1 MKIPLYR
8 RQTQM
13 TRDSGARPLSAFASP
28 SDYSAPANAA
38 FELGG
43 AIAGAGR
50 MVGDIAVTEA
60 KQENATLLAS
70 EESKY
75 KDFVFQTQQ
84 ESLTGPVGQSQKVP
98 ANPNLPSDY
107 PNALRLMVDGPAE
120 TQQQHVTRVQRS
132 LAEEIS
138 RRAARIG
145 DKDVRRRFTA
155 SAQETMRSALPGLS
169 ATYRTRYL
177 DRHRATMNQ
186 ADVSMRRHV
195 GTLNGLPRQ
204 QQINKH
210 VDRIRE
216 DGANQF
222 ETEVNINARVQKFL
236 SGTEEDLVR
245 QEIVS
250 IERLDDKQQERAYDN
265 LFIRL
270 NDNAQ
275 FRNLEQDDRI
285 KLQKFVAN
293 QSERAGTSY
302 ANRISRETSRNE
314 KVRKDTQLATYESL
328 QKRIL
333 DYRQYVLSDG
343 QGTPVNPVTEA
354 DISGLRSVTKP
365 MRDSLRKM
373 MRGEDTI
380 YNSKL
385 YKDLLDQVDEAV
397 TDEDLEAIREDVTD
411 YNLDGQ
417 IGGLAAQEIRSQ
429 IDGLKT
435 KTPDALER
443 KRYRNALK
451 QALGANATRFQ
462 SSRTDETLREA
473 EIINFY
479 NDQLQR
485 GVLPGV
491 AYVNAIERGK
501 AKTIE
506 NVTALVQSLP
516 PKLYNLFKFGKNN
529 KIQLPGDDKKTE
541 PEKTAANDKFINDVQ
556 TEMLKY
562 LRDQISGIEAK
573 YDLEIDGVTDTQQG
587 IEFTEGVDSRR
598 MTPQQLGEQQR
609 LEDKEKRITKKDR
622 MTVRQLFTL
631 ERRIEHIITTL
642 KKAADDGF
650 ITPDDLKDDGGNDPE
665 GPNKNRGN

>member
-13 TRDSGARPLSAFASP
+13 TRDSGGRPLSAFASP
-28 SDYSAPANAA
+28 SDYAAPANAA
-38 FELGG
+38 FQQGA

-50 MVGDIAVTEA
+50 ALGDIAVTEA
-60 KQENATLLAS
+60 KQENATLQAA
-70 EESKY
+70 EEAKFA
-75 KDFVFQTQQ
+75 DFVFQTQQ
-84 ESLTGPVGQSQKVP
+84 EALTGPVGQSQKVP
-98 ANPNLPSDY
+98 ANPNLPANY
-107 PNALRLMVDGPAE
+107 PNALRLMVNGPAE

-132 LAEEIS
+132 LAEQIS
-138 RRAARIG
+138 RQAARIG

-155 SAQETMRSALPGLS
+155 SAQATMRSSLPGLS

-186 ADVSMRRHV
+186 SDVSMRRHV
-195 GTLNGLPRQ
+195 GTLKGLPRQ
-204 QQINKH
+204 EQINKH

-245 QEIVS
+245 QEIVT
-250 IERLDDKQQERAYDN
+250 IERMDDKQQERAYDN

-270 NDNAQ
+270 NDNEQ

-302 ANRISRETSRNE
+302 ANRINRETAQNE
-314 KVRKDTQLATYESL
+314 KKRKVTQVATYESL

-333 DYRQYVLSDG
+333 DYRQYAMTGEGD
-343 QGTPVNPVTEA
+343 PVNPVTEA
-354 DISGLRSVTKP
+354 DISGMREVTKP

-380 YNSKL
+380 YNPKL

-417 IGGLAAQEIRSQ
+417 LGGLAAQEIQKQ
-429 IDGLKT
+429 IDDLKT

-443 KRYRNALK
+443 QRYRNALK

-462 SSRTDETLREA
+462 SRRTDETLREA

-491 AYVNAIERGK
+491 AYVDAIERGK
-501 AKTIE
+501 AKTKE

-516 PKLYNLFKFGKNN
+516 PQLYNLFKFGKNN

-541 PEKTAANDKFINDVQ
+541 PEQKAANDEFISKTQ
-556 TEMLKY
+556 TTMLEY
-562 LRDQISGIEAK
+562 LRDQIAGIERK
-573 YDLEIDGVTDTQQG
+573 YDLEIDGVVDTQQD
-587 IEFTEGVDSRR
+587 IEFTEGMDPSRK
-598 MTPQQLGEQQR
+598 TPQQLGEQQR
-609 LEDKEKRITKKDR
+609 LKDKEKRLTKKDR

-631 ERRIEHIITTL
+631 ERRIEQIITTL

-650 ITPDDLKDDGGNDPE
+650 IDPRVLDGGGNDPE
-665 GPNKNRGN
+665 GPNQNRGN

>member
-1 MKIPLYR
+1 
-8 RQTQM
+8 M

-28 SDYSAPANAA
+28 SDYAAPANAA

-50 MVGDIAVTEA
+50 ALGDIAVTEA
-60 KQENATLLAS
+60 KQENATLQAA
-70 EESKY
+70 EEAKFA
-75 KDFVFQTQQ
+75 DFVFKTQQ
-84 ESLTGPVGQSQKVP
+84 EALTGPVGQSQKVP

-120 TQQQHVTRVQRS
+120 TQQQHVSRVQRS
-132 LAEEIS
+132 LANEIS
-138 RRAARIG
+138 RQAARIP
-145 DKDVRRRFTA
+145 DRDVRRRFTA
-155 SAQETMRSALPGLS
+155 SAQATMRSALPGLS

-186 ADVSMRRHV
+186 SDVSMRRHV
-195 GTLNGLPRQ
+195 GTLKGLPRQ

-210 VDRIRE
+210 VDRIRQ

-236 SGTEEDLVR
+236 SGTDQDLVR

-250 IERLDDKQQERAYDN
+250 IERMDDSQQERAYDN

-302 ANRISRETSRNE
+302 ANRISTETARNE

-380 YNSKL
+380 YNPKL

-417 IGGLAAQEIRSQ
+417 LGGLAAQEIRKQ

-516 PKLYNLFKFGKNN
+516 PQLYNLFSFGTQN
-529 KIQLPGDDKKTE
+529 KIQLPGDDETDLRKK
-541 PEKTAANDKFINDVQ
+541 KQKNDEFISDTQ
-556 TEMLKY
+556 TKMLRY
-562 LRDQISGIEAK
+562 LRNQISGIEAK
-573 YDLEIDGVTDTQQG
+573 YDLEIDGALPTPEDA
-587 IEFTEGVDSRR
+587 IPSDR

-609 LEDKEKRITKKDR
+609 LKDKEKRLTKKDR

-631 ERRIEHIITTL
+631 ERRIEQIITTL
-642 KKAADDGF
+642 KKAADDGYVD
-650 ITPDDLKDDGGNDPE
+650 PRNLDGGGDNSQS
-665 GPNKNRGN
+665 PNENRGN

>member
-28 SDYSAPANAA
+28 SDYAAPANAA
-38 FELGG
+38 VELGG

-50 MVGDIAVTEA
+50 ALGDIAVTEA
-60 KQENATLLAS
+60 KQENATLQAA
-70 EESKY
+70 EEAKFA
-75 KDFVFQTQQ
+75 DFVFKTQQ
-84 ESLTGPVGQSQKVP
+84 EALTGPVGQSQKVP

-120 TQQQHVTRVQRS
+120 TQQQHVSRVQRS
-132 LAEEIS
+132 LANEIS
-138 RRAARIG
+138 RQAARIP
-145 DKDVRRRFTA
+145 DRDVRRRFTA
-155 SAQETMRSALPGLS
+155 SAQATMRSALPGLS

-186 ADVSMRRHV
+186 SDVSMRRHV
-195 GTLNGLPRQ
+195 GTLKGLPRQ

-210 VDRIRE
+210 VDRIRQ

-236 SGTEEDLVR
+236 SGTDQDLVR

-250 IERLDDKQQERAYDN
+250 IERMDDSQQERAYDN

-302 ANRISRETSRNE
+302 ANRISTETARNE

-380 YNSKL
+380 YNPKL

-417 IGGLAAQEIRSQ
+417 LGGLAAQEIRKQ

-516 PKLYNLFKFGKNN
+516 PQLYNLFSFGTQN
-529 KIQLPGDDKKTE
+529 KIQLPGDDETDLRKK
-541 PEKTAANDKFINDVQ
+541 KQKNDEFISDTQ
-556 TEMLKY
+556 TKMLRY
-562 LRDQISGIEAK
+562 LRNQISGIEAK
-573 YDLEIDGVTDTQQG
+573 YDLEIDGALPTPEDA
-587 IEFTEGVDSRR
+587 IPSDR

-609 LEDKEKRITKKDR
+609 LKDKEKRLTKKDR

-631 ERRIEHIITTL
+631 ERRIEQIITTL
-642 KKAADDGF
+642 KKAADDGYVD
-650 ITPDDLKDDGGNDPE
+650 PRNLDGGGDNSQS
-665 GPNKNRGN
+665 PNENRGN

>member
-28 SDYSAPANAA
+28 SDYAAPANAA
-38 FELGG
+38 FQQGA
-43 AIAGAGR
+43 AIASGGR
-50 MVGDIAVTEA
+50 ALGDIAVTEV

-75 KDFVFQTQQ
+75 ADFVYQTEQ
-84 ESLTGPVGQSQKVP
+84 EALTGPIGQSRKVP
-98 ANPNLPSDY
+98 ANPNLSADY

-120 TQQQHVTRVQRS
+120 TQQQHLARVQRS
-132 LAEEIS
+132 LAEQIS
-138 RRAARIG
+138 RQAARIP
-145 DKDVRRRFTA
+145 DRDVRRRFIT
-155 SAQETMRSALPGLS
+155 SAQQTMRSSLPGLS

-177 DRHRATMNQ
+177 DRYRATMNQ
-186 ADVSMRRHV
+186 ADVSKRRHV
-195 GTLNGLPRQ
+195 GTLNGQTRLYE
-204 QQINKH
+204 IEKH
-210 VDRIRE
+210 VARIRQE
-216 DGANQF
+216 GANQF
-222 ETEVNINARVQKFL
+222 ETEVQINARVQKFL
-236 SGTEEDLVR
+236 SGTEQDLVS
-245 QEIVS
+245 QEIVA
-250 IERLDDKQQERAYDN
+250 IEQLSDKDQERAYDN

-270 NDNAQ
+270 NDSSQ
-275 FRNLEQDDRI
+275 FPNLEQDDRI
-285 KLQKFVAN
+285 KLQKFVAK
-293 QSERAGTSY
+293 QSESASTSY
-302 ANRISRETSRNE
+302 ANRISTETARNE
-314 KVRKDTQLATYESL
+314 KNRKIKQVATFEDL

-333 DYRQYVLSDG
+333 DYRQYVLSDR
-343 QGTPVNPVTEA
+343 QGDPVNPVTEA
-354 DISGLRSVTKP
+354 DISGLRAVTKP

-380 YNSKL
+380 YNPKL

-417 IGGLAAQEIRSQ
+417 LGGLAAQEIRKQ

-479 NDQLQR
+479 DDELQR

-529 KIQLPGDDKKTE
+529 KIQLPGDDKETE
-541 PEKTAANDKFINDVQ
+541 PEQRAANNKFINDVQ
-556 TEMLKY
+556 TKMLKY

-573 YDLEIDGVTDTQQG
+573 YELEIDGVTDTQQG
-587 IEFTEGVDSRR
+587 IEFTEGIDSRR
-598 MTPQQLGEQQR
+598 MTPQRLGEQQR

-631 ERRIEHIITTL
+631 ERRIEQIITTL

-650 ITPDDLKDDGGNDPE
+650 INPDDLQDDGGNDPE

>member
-28 SDYSAPANAA
+28 SDYAAPANAA

-50 MVGDIAVTEA
+50 ALGDIAVTEA
-60 KQENATLLAS
+60 KQENATLQAA
-70 EESKY
+70 EEAKFA
-75 KDFVFQTQQ
+75 DFVFKTQQ
-84 ESLTGPVGQSQKVP
+84 EALTGPVGQSQKVP

-120 TQQQHVTRVQRS
+120 TQQQHVSRVQRS
-132 LAEEIS
+132 LANEIS
-138 RRAARIG
+138 RQAARIP
-145 DKDVRRRFTA
+145 DRDVRRRFTA
-155 SAQETMRSALPGLS
+155 SAQATMRSALPGLS

-186 ADVSMRRHV
+186 SDVSMRRHV
-195 GTLNGLPRQ
+195 GTLKGLPRQ

-210 VDRIRE
+210 VDRIRQ

-236 SGTEEDLVR
+236 SGTDQDLVR

-250 IERLDDKQQERAYDN
+250 IERMDDSQQERAYDN

-302 ANRISRETSRNE
+302 ANRISTETARNE

-380 YNSKL
+380 YNPKL

-417 IGGLAAQEIRSQ
+417 LGGLAAQEIRKQ

-516 PKLYNLFKFGKNN
+516 PQLYNLFKFGKNN
-529 KIQLPGDDKKTE
+529 KIQLPGDDETDLRKK
-541 PEKTAANDKFINDVQ
+541 KQKNDEFISDTQ
-556 TEMLKY
+556 TKMLRY
-562 LRDQISGIEAK
+562 LRNQISGIEAK
-573 YDLEIDGVTDTQQG
+573 YDLEIDGALPTPEDA
-587 IEFTEGVDSRR
+587 IPSDR

-609 LEDKEKRITKKDR
+609 LKDKEKRLTKKDR

-631 ERRIEHIITTL
+631 ERRIEQIITTL
-642 KKAADDGF
+642 KKAADDGYVD
-650 ITPDDLKDDGGNDPE
+650 PRNLDGGGDNSQS
-665 GPNKNRGN
+665 PNENRGN

>member
-250 IERLDDKQQERAYDN
+250 IELLDDSQQERAYDN

>member
-28 SDYSAPANAA
+28 SDYAAPANAA
-38 FELGG
+38 FQQGA

-50 MVGDIAVTEA
+50 ALGDIAVTEA
-60 KQENATLLAS
+60 KQENATLQAA
-70 EESKY
+70 EEAKFA
-75 KDFVFQTQQ
+75 DFVFQTQQ
-84 ESLTGPVGQSQKVP
+84 EALTGPVGQSRMVP
-98 ANPNLPSDY
+98 NPNMPAGAGPRPGNLV
-107 PNALRLMVDGPAE
+107 AGPAE

-132 LAEEIS
+132 LAEQIS
-138 RRAARIG
+138 RQAARIG
-145 DKDVRRRFTA
+145 DRDVRRRFTA
-155 SAQETMRSALPGLS
+155 SAQATMRSALPGLS

-186 ADVSMRRHV
+186 SDVSMRRHV

-210 VDRIRE
+210 VDRIRQ
-216 DGANQF
+216 DGANQL

-236 SGTEEDLVR
+236 SGTEQDLVR

-250 IERLDDKQQERAYDN
+250 IERMDDSQQERAYDK

-380 YNSKL
+380 YNPKL

-417 IGGLAAQEIRSQ
+417 LGGLAAQEIRKQ

-462 SSRTDETLREA
+462 SRRTDETLREA

-479 NDQLQR
+479 DDELQR

-501 AKTIE
+501 AKTKE

-529 KIQLPGDDKKTE
+529 KIQLPGDDKGTE
-541 PEKTAANDKFINDVQ
+541 PEKRAANDEFINDVQ
-556 TEMLKY
+556 TKMLKY

-573 YDLEIDGVTDTQQG
+573 YDLEIDGVVGTQQG
-587 IEFTEGVDSRR
+587 IEFTEGMDSRR

-631 ERRIEHIITTL
+631 ERRIEQIITTL
-642 KKAADDGF
+642 KKAADDGYV
-650 ITPDDLKDDGGNDPE
+650 D
-665 GPNKNRGN
+665 PNKLNGGGDGDLEDPNKDRGGK

>member
-28 SDYSAPANAA
+28 SDYAAPANAA

-50 MVGDIAVTEA
+50 ALGDIAVTEA
-60 KQENATLLAS
+60 KQENATLQAA
-70 EESKY
+70 EEAKFA
-75 KDFVFQTQQ
+75 DFVFKTQQ
-84 ESLTGPVGQSQKVP
+84 EALTGPVGQSQKVP

-120 TQQQHVTRVQRS
+120 TQQQHVSRVQRS
-132 LAEEIS
+132 LANEIS
-138 RRAARIG
+138 RQAARIP
-145 DKDVRRRFTA
+145 DRDVRRRFTA
-155 SAQETMRSALPGLS
+155 SAQATMRSALPGLS

-186 ADVSMRRHV
+186 SDVSMRRHV
-195 GTLNGLPRQ
+195 GTLKGLPRQ

-210 VDRIRE
+210 VDRIRQ

-236 SGTEEDLVR
+236 SGTDQDLVR

-250 IERLDDKQQERAYDN
+250 IERMDDSQQERAYDN

-302 ANRISRETSRNE
+302 ANRISTETARNE

-380 YNSKL
+380 YNPKL

-417 IGGLAAQEIRSQ
+417 LGGLAAQEIRKQ

-516 PKLYNLFKFGKNN
+516 PKLYNLFKFGKKN
-529 KIQLPGDDKKTE
+529 KIQLPGDDETDLRKK
-541 PEKTAANDKFINDVQ
+541 KQKNDEFISDTQ
-556 TEMLKY
+556 TKMLRY
-562 LRDQISGIEAK
+562 LRNQISGIEAK
-573 YDLEIDGVTDTQQG
+573 YDLEIDGALPTPEDA
-587 IEFTEGVDSRR
+587 IPSDR

-609 LEDKEKRITKKDR
+609 LKDKEKRLTKKDR

-631 ERRIEHIITTL
+631 ERRIEQIITTL
-642 KKAADDGF
+642 KKAADDGYVD
-650 ITPDDLKDDGGNDPE
+650 PRNLDGGGDNSQS
-665 GPNKNRGN
+665 PNENRGN

>member
-8 RQTQM
+8 RQTRM

-28 SDYSAPANAA
+28 SDYAAPANAA
-38 FELGG
+38 FQQG
-43 AIAGAGR
+43 AAIVGAGKTL
-50 MVGDIAVTEA
+50 GDIAVTEA
-60 KQENATLLAS
+60 KQENATLQAA
-70 EESKY
+70 EEAKFA
-75 KDFVFQTQQ
+75 DFVFQTQQ
-84 ESLTGPVGQSQKVP
+84 EALTGPVGQSQKVP
-98 ANPNLPSDY
+98 ANPNLPANY
-107 PNALRLMVDGPAE
+107 PNALRLMVNGPAE

-132 LAEEIS
+132 LAEQIS
-138 RRAARIG
+138 RQAARIS
-145 DKDVRRRFTA
+145 DRDVRRRFTA
-155 SAQETMRSALPGLS
+155 SAQATMRSALPGLS

-186 ADVSMRRHV
+186 SDVSMRRHV
-195 GTLNGLPRQ
+195 GTLKGLPRQ
-204 QQINKH
+204 DQIDKH
-210 VDRIRE
+210 VDKIRQ
-216 DGANQF
+216 DGANQL

-236 SGTEEDLVR
+236 SGTEQDLVR

-250 IERLDDKQQERAYDN
+250 IERMDDSQQERAYDK

-285 KLQKFVAN
+285 KLLKHVAN

-380 YNSKL
+380 YNPKL

-417 IGGLAAQEIRSQ
+417 LGGLAAQEIRKQ

-501 AKTIE
+501 AKTKE

-516 PKLYNLFKFGKNN
+516 PKLYKLFKFGKNN
-529 KIQLPGDDKKTE
+529 KIQLPGDDKETE
-541 PEKTAANDKFINDVQ
+541 PEQKAENDKFINDVQ

-573 YDLEIDGVTDTQQG
+573 YDLEIDGVVGTQQG
-587 IEFTEGVDSRR
+587 IEFTEGMDSRR

-650 ITPDDLKDDGGNDPE
+650 IKLDNLNDGGGNDPE

>member
-28 SDYSAPANAA
+28 SDYAAPANAA

-50 MVGDIAVTEA
+50 ALGDIAVTEA
-60 KQENATLLAS
+60 KQENATLQAA
-70 EESKY
+70 EEAKFA
-75 KDFVFQTQQ
+75 DFVFKTQQ
-84 ESLTGPVGQSQKVP
+84 EALTGPVGQSQKVP

-120 TQQQHVTRVQRS
+120 TQQQHVSRVQRS
-132 LAEEIS
+132 LANEIS
-138 RRAARIG
+138 RQAARIP
-145 DKDVRRRFTA
+145 DRDVRRRFTA
-155 SAQETMRSALPGLS
+155 SAQATMRSALPGLS

-186 ADVSMRRHV
+186 SDVSMRRHV
-195 GTLNGLPRQ
+195 GTLKGLPRQ

-210 VDRIRE
+210 VDRIRQ

-236 SGTEEDLVR
+236 SGTDQDLVR

-250 IERLDDKQQERAYDN
+250 IERMDDSQQERAYDN

-302 ANRISRETSRNE
+302 ANRISTETARNE

-380 YNSKL
+380 YNPKL

-417 IGGLAAQEIRSQ
+417 LGGLAAQEIRKQ

-516 PKLYNLFKFGKNN
+516 PQLYNLFSFGTQN
-529 KIQLPGDDKKTE
+529 KIQLPGDDETDLRKK
-541 PEKTAANDKFINDVQ
+541 KQKNDEFISDTQ
-556 TEMLKY
+556 TKMLRY
-562 LRDQISGIEAK
+562 LRNQISGIEAK
-573 YDLEIDGVTDTQQG
+573 YDLEIDGALPTPEDA
-587 IEFTEGVDSRR
+587 IPSDR

-609 LEDKEKRITKKDR
+609 LKDKEKRLTKKDR

-631 ERRIEHIITTL
+631 ERRIEQIITTL
-642 KKAADDGF
+642 KKAADDGYVD
-650 ITPDDLKDDGGNDPE
+650 PRNLDGGGDNSQS
-665 GPNKNRGN
+665 PNENRGN